1 MASGATWSVL
11 LRVTDRSIGLIST
24 VVLAR
29 LLVPADFGLVTLASS
44 FVALLGLVTAFGL
57 DFALIQKADVERGHF
72 DTVWTLNV
80 ISGVA
85 IALALVALANPVAKF
100 YEDVRLVN
108 VIVGLALAQAI
119 SGFQN
124 VGIIALRRDMAF
136 DREFRFGLYRKLAT
150 TFVVTLPLA
159 FALRDYW
166 ALVGG
171 MIAGSCIGVALS
183 YQLHPYR
190 PRPTLVAMRDLL
202 RFSGWLQLTSVVSF
216 VSRRSADF
224 IIGRVAGM
232 SALGSFSVGREIAGM
247 VSSEVAAP
255 VHRGVF
261 PSYAKIAGD
270 RRELKDAYLKVLSV
284 LVLVIVPSAIGLAL
298 LAEPVVLVFFG
309 EKWRDAV
316 PVIRLLAINGMLYL
330 SVNTG
335 IYVYLALG
343 ITHHTT
349 SITIVHAA
357 VSITLMLLLVP
368 QWGIQGAAYALLGA
382 TLMAMPLTFALISKV
397 LRVTFTDLAAV
408 LWRPLSAGLLMAGA
422 LVVARQHWGPAMLL
436 LEHALDMVA
445 SAALG
450 AAVYA
455 AITLL
460 LWRRAGRPE
469 GAETLVLEQLKKA
482 AMVSMR
488 RLKARSNAS

>member
-11 LRVTDRSIGLIST
+11 LRVTDRSIGLVST

-44 FVALLGLVTAFGL
+44 LVALLALLSAFGF
-57 DFALIQKADVERGHF
+57 DFALIQKPNVERRHF

-80 ISGVA
+80 IFGVA
-85 IALALVALANPVAKF
+85 TALVLIALANPVAKF
-100 YEDVRLVN
+100 YEDLRLVN
-108 VIVGLALAQAI
+108 VVVGLALAQAI

-136 DREFRFGLYRKLAT
+136 DREFRFGLYKKLAT
-150 TFVVTLPLA
+150 TFIVTLPLA
-159 FALRDYW
+159 FTLRNYW

-171 MIAGSCIGVALS
+171 TIAGSCIGVALS
-183 YQLHPYR
+183 YRLHPYR
-190 PRPTLVAMRDLL
+190 PRLTLAAMRDLL
-202 RFSGWLQLTSVVSF
+202 RFSGWLQLTNIVSF

-224 IIGRVAGM
+224 IIGGAAGM
-232 SALGSFSVGREIAGM
+232 SALGSFSVAREIASM
-247 VSSEVAAP
+247 ASSELAAP
-255 VHRGVF
+255 VHRGVY

-270 RRELKDAYLKVLSV
+270 RRELKGAYLKVLSV
-284 LVLVIVPSAIGLAL
+284 LVLVVVPSAIGLAL

-309 EKWRDAV
+309 EKWLDAV
-316 PVIRLLAINGMLYL
+316 PLIRLLAINGMLYL

-335 IYVYLALG
+335 VYVYLALG

-357 VSITLMLLLVP
+357 VSIVLMLLLVP
-368 QWGIQGAAYALLGA
+368 QWGIQGAACALLAG
-382 TLMAMPLTFALISKV
+382 TLITMPLTLALVSRA
-397 LRVTFTDLAAV
+397 LRVTFADLVGV
-408 LWRPLSAGLLMAGA
+408 LWRPLSAALLMAVGV
-422 LVVARQHWGPAMLL
+422 VVAREHWGPATML
-436 LEHALDMVA
+436 LEHALDIVA

-460 LWRRAGRPE
+460 LWRWAGRPE
-469 GAETLVLEQLKKA
+469 GAERLVLEQLKNA
-482 AMVSMR
+482 AMASMR
-488 RLKARSNAS
+488 RLKAR